1 MVVYVVCLYLYE
13 EDKILGVFSKE
24 EEAQNQVKALR
35 ERHGIDLEDKWD
47 WPNFGYRARPLDVP
61 LKHYWEDHDKNH
73 PCPDVTL

>member
-35 ERHGIDLEDKWD
+35 ERHGLDLEDKWD
-47 WPNFGYRARPLDVP
+47 WPNFGYIASPLDAP
-61 LKHYWEDHDKNH
+61 LKHYWEYHDKNH
-73 PCPDVTL
+73 ACFDVTL